1 MDTCCSYAH
10 LITTLGSSSEVQYIQ
25 HFSIFIDRYLKSWK
39 ALGFHHVDPFLQRL
53 SSYDLA
59 LSCKCSA
66 VLFEI
71 PTVAVSQIIPHVDN
85 DSSPMIQRGVRA
97 EFWGNYPFFTNRQ
110 TAKISSAPVPVESDT
125 KLFACYVSGIFECCK
140 TSNTM
145 KLAKTKM
152 SRIFGTVSK

>member
-1 MDTCCSYAH
+1 MSHKKPFGKGTLPYLGNFLTMVINHLLNGMILQVAPVNYIVYSMDTCCSYAH

-66 VLFEI
+66 VLFEM
-71 PTVAVSQIIPHVDN
+71 PTVAVSQIISHIDH
-85 DSSPMIQRGVRA
+85 DSSPMIQRGVR
-97 EFWGNYPFFTNRQ
+97 EDFFWN
-110 TAKISSAPVPVESDT
+110 
-125 KLFACYVSGIFECCK
+125 
-140 TSNTM
+140 
-145 KLAKTKM
+145 
-152 SRIFGTVSK
+152 